1 MSPSALGQ
9 TSLDRLLDRPTFIP
23 TRNMAAVK
31 DSKDTLCLFDVDGT
45 VTPSRLVTLILW
57 IVFLGERG
65 FAGKIVCVF
74 ILFKGVGK

>member
-9 TSLDRLLDRPTFIP
+9 TSLVP

-57 IVFLGERG
+57 IVFWERG
-65 FAGKIVCVF
+65 GSREK
-74 ILFKGVGK
+74 

>member
-9 TSLDRLLDRPTFIP
+9 TSLDRPTFIP

-57 IVFLGERG
+57 IVFWERG
-65 FAGKIVCVF
+65 GSREK
-74 ILFKGVGK
+74 